1 MNGQRDN
8 ASVYVTDRGTAETRF
23 EKSSTSSDQQRL
35 ARE

>member
-1 MNGQRDN
+1 MNDQSDSV
-8 ASVYVTDRGTAETRF
+8 SVYVTYRGTTETRF